1 VFVGRDPHIAVTG
14 IDPRVGGATLEL
26 TGAVSSD
33 QWLLP
38 ASGWTRKKG
47 SFRYSDKGGRNGPVV
62 TATIANQTVT
72 VKAKGVQI
80 RFALRGR
87 GSQGAVAVRLIVPG
101 SSPATLCAAFP
112 GGQARSSGTTR

>member
-1 VFVGRDPHIAVTG
+1 MDAEEGQLPLQRQGRTE
-14 IDPRVGGATLEL
+14 R
-26 TGAVSSD
+26 S
-33 QWLLP
+33 
-38 ASGWTRKKG
+38 R
-47 SFRYSDKGGRNGPVV
+47 VV

-87 GSQGAVAVRLIVPG
+87 GPQGAVAVRLIVPG

-112 GGQARSSGTTR
+112 GGQGEVKRDDPVKGVFKAVGAEAPSTCALP